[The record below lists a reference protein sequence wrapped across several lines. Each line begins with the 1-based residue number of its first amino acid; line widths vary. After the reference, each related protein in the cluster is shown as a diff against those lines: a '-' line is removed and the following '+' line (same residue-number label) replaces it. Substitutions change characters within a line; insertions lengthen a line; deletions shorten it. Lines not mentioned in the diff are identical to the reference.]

1 MIRRAETEDI
11 EDIVDFMVKCF
22 RTYREWGLNR
32 EKFLAWLKC
41 ENGVK
46 LENIF
51 LYEENGKIA
60 SMIQIVE
67 REVKI
72 GEDFLKCA
80 GIANVCTAPEF
91 RGRGIAKKL
100 MNAVLQEI
108 EENYEI
114 SALLA
119 GYGEIAH
126 SIYRRYGFKDSY
138 FTEYGIAIEQQLKK
152 IEKSPH
158 VREATIEDAKNI
170 LKLYESRISN
180 LNGVIKRNAEYI
192 AEKFIKR
199 TFWHTFFYS
208 EEKGNALV
216 LDDGK
221 IRGYAFIMKGTLPGF
236 CIVRE
241 VVGEDLG
248 ITWALLK
255 AAAEKMKAKSLVI
268 YAPREELESLNVET
282 FRKPE
287 SYMFRDFEI
296 ENAYIF
302 YSDRW

>member
-11 EDIVDFMVKCF
+11 EDIVNFMIKCF

-32 EKFLAWLKC
+32 EKFLTWLKC
-41 ENGVK
+41 DDGVK

-91 RGRGIAKKL
+91 RGRGIAKNL
-100 MNAVLQEI
+100 MSAVIQEI
-108 EENYEI
+108 DKNYEI
-114 SALLA
+114 SALFA

-126 SIYRRYGFKDSY
+126 SIYQKYGFKDSY
-138 FTEYGIAIEQQLKK
+138 FTEYGIAVEQQLKE
-152 IEKSPH
+152 IEKSSY
-158 VREATIEDAKNI
+158 VREAAIGDAKDI
-170 LKLYESRISN
+170 LRLYESRISN
-180 LNGVIKRNAEYI
+180 LGGVIKRDAEYI

-208 EEKGNALV
+208 KEKGNALV
-216 LDDGK
+216 FDDGK
-221 IRGYAFIMKGTLPGF
+221 IRGYTFIMKGTLPGF

-241 VVGEDLG
+241 VVGEDLE

-255 AAAEKMKAKSLVI
+255 AATEKMKAKSLVI
-268 YAPREELESLNVET
+268 YAPREELESLNVEI

-287 SYMFRDFEI
+287 SYMFRNFEV

>member
-1 MIRRAETEDI
+1 MIRRAEKEDI
-11 EDIVDFMVKCF
+11 EHIVDFMVKCF

-32 EKFLAWLKC
+32 EKFLTWLNC
-41 ENGVK
+41 DNSIK
-46 LENIF
+46 LGNIF

-72 GEDFLKCA
+72 GDDFLKCA

-100 MNAVLQEI
+100 MSAVLQEI
-108 EENYEI
+108 DKNYEI
-114 SALLA
+114 SALFA

-126 SIYRRYGFKDSY
+126 SIYRRYGFRDSY
-138 FTEYGIAIEQQLKK
+138 FTEYGIIIEQQLKG
-152 IEKSPH
+152 IEESPY
-158 VREATIEDAKNI
+158 VREATIEDAKDI

-180 LNGVIKRNAEYI
+180 LNGVIKRDAEYI

-208 EEKGNALV
+208 EEKENALV
-216 LDDGK
+216 FDDGK
-221 IRGYAFIMKGTLPGF
+221 IRGYVFIMKGTLPGF

-241 VVGEDLG
+241 VVGEDLE

-255 AAAEKMKAKSLVI
+255 AAAEKMKAKSLI
-268 YAPREELESLNVET
+268 LYAPREELESLNLEI

-287 SYMFRDFEI
+287 SYMFRDFEV
-296 ENAYIF
+296 ENAYVF